1 MEAIISAGWKKSFW
15 LTSHIGYRT
24 LFGDCR
30 MSQTYAFAPET
41 LIKAYALGVFPMAD
55 AHDSDDI
62 RFYDP
67 EVRALIPLD
76 DTVGNGIHIPRR
88 LLRTVRKQPFMVT
101 IDHDFPAVISGCAE
115 LADDRTDTWINKDI
129 QVLYIALHKM
139 GFAHSIEVWDSDKL
153 VGGLYGVALRAAFFG
168 ESMFSRATD
177 ASKIA
182 LVHLIARLKTG
193 GFQLLDAQFTN
204 PHLIQFGI
212 TEISRDAFQHK
223 LEKAMAASADLGLG
237 VASDE
242 ITIPFLD
249 TLSRPVD
256 I

>member
-1 MEAIISAGWKKSFW
+1 MP
-15 LTSHIGYRT
+15 
-24 LFGDCR
+24 
-30 MSQTYAFAPET
+30 QTYAFAPET

-55 AHDSDDI
+55 SHDSDDI

-76 DTVGNGIHIPRR
+76 DSVGTGIHIPRR
-88 LLRTVRKQPFMVT
+88 LTRTVRKKRFNVT
-101 IDHDFPAVISGCAE
+101 IDRDFPAVINGCAE

-129 QVLYIALHKM
+129 QALYIALHKM
-139 GFAHSIEVWDSDKL
+139 GFAHSIEVWDGEKL

-168 ESMFSRATD
+168 ESMFSRTTD

-182 LVHLIARLKTG
+182 LVHLMARLKSG

-212 TEISRDAFQHK
+212 TEMPRAMFQDK
-223 LEKAMAASADLGLG
+223 LAQAMAASADLELG
-237 VASDE
+237 TPSDI
-242 ITIPFLD
+242 ITIRFLD
-249 TLSRPVD
+249 ALTAMSNS
-256 I
+256 

>member
-1 MEAIISAGWKKSFW
+1 
-15 LTSHIGYRT
+15 
-24 LFGDCR
+24 

-55 AHDSDDI
+55 SHDSDDI

-76 DTVGNGIHIPRR
+76 DSVGNGIHIPRR
-88 LLRTVRKQPFMVT
+88 LLRTVRKQAFRVT
-101 IDHDFPAVISGCAE
+101 IDEDFPAVIQGCAE

-129 QVLYIALHKM
+129 QALYIALHKM
-139 GFAHSIEVWDSDKL
+139 GFAHSIEVWDDNRL

-168 ESMFSRATD
+168 ESMFSRTTD

-182 LVHLIARLKTG
+182 LVHLMARLKTG
-193 GFQLLDAQFTN
+193 GFHILDAQFTN
-204 PHLIQFGI
+204 PHLVQFGI
-212 TEISRDAFQHK
+212 TEISRDAFQEK
-223 LEKAMAASADLGLG
+223 LAQAMTASADLQLG
-237 VASDE
+237 TASDD
-242 ITIPFLD
+242 ITIGFLD
-249 TLSRPVD
+249 T

>member
-1 MEAIISAGWKKSFW
+1 
-15 LTSHIGYRT
+15 
-24 LFGDCR
+24 

-76 DTVGNGIHIPRR
+76 DSVGNGMHIPRR
-88 LLRTVRKQPFMVT
+88 LLRTVRKQAFRVT
-101 IDHDFPAVISGCAE
+101 IDKDFPAVIKGCAE
-115 LADDRTDTWINKDI
+115 LADYRTDTWINKDI
-129 QVLYIALHKM
+129 QTLYIALHKM
-139 GFAHSIEVWDSDKL
+139 GFAHSIEVWDDDRL

-168 ESMFSRATD
+168 ESMFSRTTD

-182 LVHLIARLKTG
+182 LVHLMARLKTG
-193 GFQLLDAQFTN
+193 GFHILDAQFTN
-204 PHLIQFGI
+204 PHLVQFGI
-212 TEISRDAFQHK
+212 TEISRDAFQEK
-223 LEKAMAASADLGLG
+223 LAKAMTASADLQLG
-237 VASDE
+237 TASGD
-242 ITIPFLD
+242 ITIGFLD
-249 TLSRPVD
+249 T

>member
-1 MEAIISAGWKKSFW
+1 MP
-15 LTSHIGYRT
+15 
-24 LFGDCR
+24 
-30 MSQTYAFAPET
+30 QTYAFAPET

-76 DTVGNGIHIPRR
+76 DTVGRGIHIPRR
-88 LLRTVRKQPFMVT
+88 LRRTVRKTPFNVT
-101 IDHDFPAVISGCAE
+101 IDHDFPAVIKGCAE

-129 QVLYIALHKM
+129 RALYIALHKM
-139 GFAHSIEVWDSDKL
+139 GFAHSIEVWDDNRL

-182 LVHLIARLKTG
+182 LVHLMARLKAG
-193 GFQLLDAQFTN
+193 GFQILDAQFTN
-204 PHLIQFGI
+204 PHLVQFGI
-212 TEISRDAFQHK
+212 TEISRDAFQDR
-223 LEKAMAASADLGLG
+223 LAQAMASSADLRLG
-237 VASDE
+237 TAADE
-242 ITIPFLD
+242 LTIGFLD
-249 TLSRPVD
+249 TLSKPVD
-256 I
+256 S